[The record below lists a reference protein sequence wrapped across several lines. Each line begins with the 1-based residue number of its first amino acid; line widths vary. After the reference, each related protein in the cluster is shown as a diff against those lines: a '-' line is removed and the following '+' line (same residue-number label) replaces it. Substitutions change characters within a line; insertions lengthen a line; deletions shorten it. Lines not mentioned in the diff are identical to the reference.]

1 MPPSQRID
9 RRSLQI
15 LANHCAA
22 AADAMAFTLMR
33 TAHSAFVKETEDFS
47 CTLVTPEGLAFVS
60 PRHFGAP
67 WYSGIDYGPVLE
79 MIDSYEEGDICITN
93 DPYSGNV
100 ATHTPDI
107 HIWKPVFHQGEIVCF
122 VVGHIHN
129 TDVGGA
135 VPASLSR
142 SLTEIEQ
149 EGIRVPPLKLASRGR
164 MNEDVLRIMRL
175 NVRAP
180 AQNWG
185 DLKAQIA
192 SVNIG
197 ERKIHEI
204 LGRFGAET
212 FRDGIQ
218 EMLDY
223 AEEQARAVIRGIPDG
238 EYFFADFADEDGEGG
253 VPCRMALTLRVRD
266 DMVELDYT
274 GSDPQVASS
283 LNMPTGGRER
293 HPLALVGLTYV
304 LYTLNTDLLLNAGTL
319 RAARAILPEGTVVN
333 AVAPAAVGMRSLTCM
348 LTQIVTFGA
357 FSLALPDRMPA
368 TSPGGN
374 SIMNVRT
381 SGWDGRPVMASI
393 GPVGGGGGG
402 TPVSDGPNGAGGAQ
416 AFLKN
421 TPIEISEAE
430 VPILFRRYG
439 LWPDSA
445 GPGRHRGGLSAVME
459 FQVFSPDTVV
469 TARNRNRSVFSSWGV
484 MGGRAGALSRFLRN
498 PDTPA
503 ELSLGNTDILRCEPG
518 DVVRVVGAG
527 AGGYGDP
534 FTRDPALVAADL
546 RCGFVSPAQAL
557 EAYGVVI
564 RDGEVDE
571 AATRALRA
579 AQAPPAPAGHFDLGE
594 ARRAFEAVWSEA
606 RYAELT
612 RFLMA
617 QPVRWRHYLKRR
629 FFAAVAAGED
639 AELGL
644 EAQMARIGARLLAS
658 ANGMGAGGV
667 LVGGVLAGGVA
678 AGGPATASRG

>member
-1 MPPSQRID
+1 MPID

-15 LANHCAA
+15 LANHCGA

-47 CTLVTPEGLAFVS
+47 CTLVTTEGMAFAS
-60 PRHFGAP
+60 PRQFGAP

-79 MIDSYEEGDICITN
+79 MIDFYEEGDICITN
-93 DPYSGNV
+93 DPYSGHV

-107 HIWKPVFHQGEIVCF
+107 HIWKPVFHDGEIMCF

-149 EGIRVPPLKLASRGR
+149 EGLRVPPLKLVRGGR
-164 MNEDVLRIMRL
+164 VNEDVLRIMRL

-180 AQNWG
+180 EQNWG

-204 LGRFGAET
+204 IARFGAET
-212 FRDGIQ
+212 FRDGIRQ
-218 EMLDY
+218 MLDY
-223 AEEQARAVIRGIPDG
+223 AEEQARAVIRDIPNG

-253 VPCRMALTLRVRD
+253 VPCRVALTLRVQD
-266 DMVELDYT
+266 ETVELDYT
-274 GSDPQVASS
+274 GSDPQVAAS
-283 LNMPTGGRER
+283 LNMPTGGHER
-293 HPLALVGLTYV
+293 HPLGLVGLTYV
-304 LYTLNTDLLLNAGTL
+304 LYTLNPDLLLNAGTL
-319 RAARAILPEGTVVN
+319 RAARAIMPEGTVVN

-357 FSLALPDRMPA
+357 FSLAMPGRMPA

-381 SGWDGRPVMASI
+381 AGWDGRPVMASI

-402 TPVSDGPNGAGGAQ
+402 TPISDGPNGAGGAQ

-445 GPGRHRGGLSAVME
+445 GPGRYRGGLSAMME
-459 FQVFSPDTVV
+459 FQVFAPDTVV
-469 TARNRNRSVFSSWGV
+469 TARNRNRSVFASWGV
-484 MGGRAGALSRFLRN
+484 MGGRAGATSRFLRN
-498 PDTPA
+498 PGTPE

-518 DVVRVVGAG
+518 DIVRVVGAG

-534 FTRDPALVAADL
+534 FTRDPALVLADV
-546 RCGFVSPAQAL
+546 RSGFVSEAAARD
-557 EAYGVVI
+557 AYGVI
-564 RDGEVDE
+564 LRAGEVDA
-571 AATRALRA
+571 AATTALRA
-579 AQAPPAPAGHFDLGE
+579 ARAEGPSPAHFDLGE
-594 ARRAFEAVWSEA
+594 ARRGFEAVWSPE
-606 RYAELT
+606 RYALLT
-612 RFLMA
+612 DFLMA
-617 QPVRWRHYLKRR
+617 QPVRWRHFLKRR
-629 FFAAVAAGED
+629 FFAAVAAGEGGG
-639 AELGL
+639 LGL
-644 EAQMARIGARLLAS
+644 AQQMALIGERLLAERRE
-658 ANGMGAGGV
+658 
-667 LVGGVLAGGVA
+667 VA
-678 AGGPATASRG
+678 